1 MEKNETLLLE
11 SEKRSIKD
19 DVANKQMFIENLLN
33 FNQSN
38 ILSHNNIPSSSII
51 QKKTKTG
58 SNNTV
63 LERKISIEVKMC
75 YRVKHS
81 IPELQYQFATEND
94 VNKKEG

>member
-19 DVANKQMFIENLLN
+19 DAANKQMFIENLLN

-81 IPELQYQFATEND
+81 IPELQYQVATEND